1 MTEEKL
7 DYILDKVRVTINSI
21 VLNEQE
27 ENPNNEDELERLERK
42 LNQLILE
49 GLECEG
55 TGEQ

>member
-21 VLNEQE
+21 VLNERE
-27 ENPNNEDELERLERK
+27 ENPNENELERLESK

-49 GLECEG
+49 GLECSEG
-55 TGEQ
+55 TGE